1 MAGIYRYLDEW
12 HDEYYRVV
20 LTCRHARGLWIARG
34 DVRRID
40 TDESVGG
47 DQRMGKTQEEAV
59 NLVAE
64 NLDSTIDSFPRP
76 PPEWGRVALRMLLV
90 DYENYNYALT
100 SSLVKLERLRS
111 AGKLTPADLHEFHHK
126 NCAFVTEHSIKF
138 SQTLQSFSEQDRIDL
153 MTSPEDVYREPMD
166 AWKLADLKNRSDIF
180 RFIVNPSP
188 EVISAHHRHDYY
200 ASK

>member
-20 LTCRHARGLWIARG
+20 LTCRYARGLWIARG
-34 DVRRID
+34 DVRRTD

-47 DQRMGKTQEEAV
+47 DQRMGKTQDEAV

-64 NLDSTIDSFPRP
+64 NLDSAINSFPRP

-90 DYENYNYALT
+90 DYEKFDYTLT
-100 SSLVKLERLRS
+100 SAVIKLEQSRS
-111 AGKLTPADLHEFHHK
+111 AGTLTRADLLEFHHK
-126 NCAFVTEHSIKF
+126 NSDFITENSIKF
-138 SQTLQSFSEQDRIDL
+138 SQRLQSLSEQDRIDL

-166 AWKLADLKNRSDIF
+166 AWKLADLKNRSDLF
-180 RFIVNPSP
+180 RFIVHPSP
-188 EVISAHHRHDYY
+188 EVISAHHNHDYF
-200 ASK
+200 KTT